1 MIELDEILRLAARM
15 NSDDP
20 GADFDAAL
28 DRLTTAELRDVLR
41 RQDAGRQALA
51 YRHRQPQDRRA
62 SARLA
67 AVSARSRLGTSAPL
81 SSSIHQRRNGC
92 FRTCDKLRQEARI
105 LNRINGNDKMPC
117 PTCG

>member
-28 DRLTTAELRDVLR
+28 DRLTTAELRDVMSPARCWLAGPCVSTPTTPTPSCER
-41 RQDAGRQALA
+41 VRWRQCPRDRDNGRT
-51 YRHRQPQDRRA
+51 
-62 SARLA
+62 
-67 AVSARSRLGTSAPL
+67 V
-81 SSSIHQRRNGC
+81 SSSIHQRRNEC
-92 FRTCDKLRQEARI
+92 FRTCDKLRQAARI

>member
-20 GADFDAAL
+20 GADFDAAV
-28 DRLTTAELRDVLR
+28 DRLTTAELRDVMLAGKML
-41 RQDAGRQALA
+41 AGRALRIDTDNPKTVA
-51 YRHRQPQDRRA
+51 RA
-62 SARLA
+62 RALA
-67 AVSARSRLGTSAPL
+67 AVSARSRLGTA
-81 SSSIHQRRNGC
+81 C
-92 FRTCDKLRQEARI
+92 FRTCDKLRQAARI